1 MKWNGREFEYLSHS
15 QAKQIAGRAGR
26 FGALKDEKCG
36 YVTTLWAKDLSWLR
50 KAMRSKNP
58 TAPRAVLELP
68 DHLVH
73 TVYASLPRGSGFHDV
88 QTVLDLLTLP
98 GTLYTP
104 KVYAHS
110 IEAAEFIDK
119 AAKDLTF
126 QEAMAFLTAPVQW
139 RDQSSREVQKALMNA
154 YFRDLV
160 VKLDPL
166 LESTGCM
173 DAICKARAM
182 EVKTHPEESTRRDTP
197 PAGGDPDAGTG
208 VDAEAKA
215 VLEALEPAHKLIVLY
230 LWLSWRLP
238 LAFRDHEAALA
249 YKDEMEKLIDF
260 VLSTMR
266 SKWSSHVNT
275 ARMQEEEMVT
285 SSKKFEWDYDL
296 PTMRGGLVGPRTTE
310 LHLPY

>member
-1 MKWNGREFEYLSHS
+1 MKWNGREFERLSRS

-36 YVTTLWAKDLSWLR
+36 YVTTLWARDLPWLR
-50 KAMRSKNP
+50 KAMRSQNP
-58 TAPRAVLELP
+58 TTARAVLELP
-68 DHLVH
+68 DHLVY

-88 QTVLDLLTLP
+88 QTVLDLLTIP

-104 KVYAHS
+104 RVYAHN
-110 IEAAEFIDK
+110 IEAADFIDK

-126 QEAMAFLTAPVQW
+126 QDAMAFLTAPVQW
-139 RDQSSREVQKALMNA
+139 RDQGSREIQKTLMKA
-154 YFRDLV
+154 YFRDFV

-173 DAICKARAM
+173 EAIRKARAM
-182 EVKTHPEESTRRDTP
+182 EVKANPEEAIQHDTSTAAD
-197 PAGGDPDAGTG
+197 ADAGAEI
-208 VDAEAKA
+208 DAETKE
-215 VLEALEPAHKLIVLY
+215 VLEALEPAHKLIILY

-249 YKDEMEKLIDF
+249 YKDEMERLIDF

-266 SKWSSHVNT
+266 SKWSSRAT
-275 ARMQEEEMVT
+275 AARMREEEILT
-285 SSKKFEWDYDL
+285 SGKKFEWDYEL
-296 PTMRGGLVGPRTTE
+296 PTMRSGLVGPRTTE
-310 LHLPY
+310 RHLPF